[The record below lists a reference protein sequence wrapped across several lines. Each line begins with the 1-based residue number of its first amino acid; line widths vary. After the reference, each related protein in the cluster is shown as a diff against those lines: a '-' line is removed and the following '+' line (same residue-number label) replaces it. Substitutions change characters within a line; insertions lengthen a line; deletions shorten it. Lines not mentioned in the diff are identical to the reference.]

1 MIRYVDSFAA
11 IAPEQITGFFV
22 GWRHPLPPAEHLR
35 MLSGSDRVVLS
46 MDDATDRVV
55 EFVAALTDEVQ
66 GAYITLLEVLPEFQ
80 GQGVGQGLM
89 RRMLDEQLA
98 DIQTIELMCDADL
111 VPFYARFGIKPSSGM
126 VLRRREP

>member
-89 RRMLDEQLA
+89 RGMLDEQLA